1 MERLPTVC
9 LKTIGE
15 VAMKDEKKIP
25 GVKDPKKLKHFNIYN
40 TNDVQF
46 EPTFVST
53 GRQIESINQVKPNET
68 AIIEISK
75 DDTEVKTATWKQLH
89 VMSNQLAW
97 LFKEAGITKTSR
109 VMVCLPNTITHVLC
123 ILACWKNGACYVP
136 VATRSTDGELANM
149 CELAV
154 PDLIITDGIQPEGY
168 RCITSRELEERMT
181 AYSEKMPPDILA
193 IPYRAQTTGGSSGKP
208 KLIKFNRA
216 AGESDESLMAWFHMT
231 GQFFGCRQ
239 LICGPMFHSAP
250 CSALVTGL
258 SCGNLVVMP
267 NNFKPAAIERYI
279 REYEI
284 ECVQMVPTLMH
295 RMLKL
300 DNFNPD
306 DFKSL
311 KALCHTG
318 GYCSSELKQA
328 WINILGAKNVYEI
341 YSMSE
346 MIGMTVI
353 RGDEW
358 VEHPGSVGRPFGGC
372 KISVRAEDGTEL
384 APGEVGEIFMTPSG
398 GYLQTEY
405 VGRSQLT
412 DVGGGFRSVGD
423 MGYVD
428 DEGYLYFTDRR
439 SDMIVTGGE
448 NVFAVDVENVY
459 NQHPD
464 INDIVV
470 VGIPDPEWGRRIHAV
485 VEAKREM
492 IYDEFRRYGWK
503 FLLPFKV
510 PKTVEYVDALPRK
523 DSGKINRKQLA
534 EDCERLQKDL
544 VKPFGII
551 DTGLRQFLR
560 ELEASQDN

>member
-1 MERLPTVC
+1 MLENRVERFT
-9 LKTIGE
+9 
-15 VAMKDEKKIP
+15 MKDENKIP

-40 TNDVQF
+40 KNDVQF

-53 GRQIESINQVKPNET
+53 GKQFESIASVKPDEI

-75 DDTEVKTATWKQLH
+75 DDAETKSATWKDLH
-89 VMSNQLAW
+89 VQSNQLAW
-97 LFKEAGITKTSR
+97 LMKEEGITKTSKI
-109 VMVCLPNTITHVLC
+109 MIALPNTITHVLC
-123 ILACWKNGACYVP
+123 ILAAWKNGACYIP
-136 VATRSTDGELANM
+136 VANRATEADLNNL
-149 CELAV
+149 CELAH
-154 PDLIITDGIQPEGY
+154 PDLIITDGYHPEGY
-168 RCITSRELEERMT
+168 HCISSEELESRMS
-181 AYSEKMPPDILA
+181 AYSSKMPPDILA
-193 IPYRAQTTGGSSGKP
+193 VPFRAQTTGGSTGKP

-239 LICGPMFHSAP
+239 LICGPLFHSAP
-250 CSALVTGL
+250 CSALITGL
-258 SCGNLVVMP
+258 CCGNLVVMP

-279 REYEI
+279 KEYEI
-284 ECVQMVPTLMH
+284 QCVQMVPTLMH

-300 DNFNPD
+300 DSFDPA

-318 GYCSSELKQA
+318 GYCSAELKQA
-328 WINILGAKNVYEI
+328 WIDILGPKNVYEI

-358 VEHPGSVGRPFGGC
+358 LEHQGSVGRPFGGC

-398 GYLQTEY
+398 GYLETEY
-405 VGRSQLT
+405 IGREQLK
-412 DVGGGFRSVGD
+412 DEGGGFRSVGD

-428 DEGYLYFTDRR
+428 DEGYLYFSDRR

-448 NVFAVDVENVY
+448 NVFAVDVENVFM
-459 NQHPD
+459 QHPD
-464 INDIVV
+464 ICDIVV

-485 VEAKREM
+485 IETKREM
-492 IYDEFRRYGWK
+492 TYDEFRRYGWK

-510 PKTVEYVDALPRK
+510 PKTIEYVDALPRN
-523 DSGKINRKQLA
+523 SAGKLNRKELA
-534 EDCERLQKDL
+534 ETCERLQKDL
-544 VKPFGII
+544 VRPFGLI
-551 DTGLRQFLR
+551 DTGLRPLLR
-560 ELEASQDN
+560 ERAKQN